1 MSTCKY
7 CYDKHGKPHGNK
19 GKIPTQKQL
28 EALAKGRNKPGEP
41 PEVNLGLVYDV
52 YKIKERLPN
61 YGLLLTRI
69 ETIVNQLWSKDL
81 GKSASYGDS
90 SGLFT
95 KDDLDNSDDI
105 LKMES
110 DDIDYDKSNS
120 DRLLIPNFES
130 KVALT
135 DVFTQFNTIEFFNS
149 KESRT
154 NFIYLVNG
162 VIQKAV
168 NTMISIQ
175 SDLAD
180 NLDIMFKGGT
190 TLRIIIKEVLRNFTH
205 SVENYL
211 NELSKK
217 SIKLSDFDFEVIS
230 NKDLPSDLLT
240 KINLILYVVVL
251 ELRNYLHQ
259 NSEFYFDF
267 FKLKKSV
274 QQQKLT
280 EVVHKVNKL
289 FQEIDDTEY
298 FYNSKL
304 DFIEFGNRCTA
315 DTRLDFTEKIFN
327 KKVTKQE
334 YLKYKYIFDSET
346 ENTSECR
353 TDFTII
359 SDLTGTNPDVG
370 VMSSKLLLNKFYKLP
385 ADISNLALGERNQ
398 GHRLYATHNP
408 DIMFHNESKIVN
420 FTLNRIKFSYTLYI
434 TSAAG
439 IKYKLDIP
447 GEVLDLSHALKND
460 RRKISYNEPISGL
473 SFLDEFKF
481 VNNDLSYLSYNLFG
495 HYKDIASILFE
506 ETANNPWIAPK
517 YEKRINR
524 ILLIAFISYFANRKG
539 FRNKVR
545 LLEQIVESFKSL
557 NKIPG
562 VNDPI
567 LGHLYNNIF
576 DSIKPSLSESDSFMA
591 AVVKSAQ
598 FLLNA
603 FKAQRYQTFDQTF
616 STDENHTSAMSLS
629 LDYKE
634 LY

>member
-1 MSTCKY
+1 MSGCKY
-7 CYDKHGKPHGNK
+7 CYNKDGKPHGNK
-19 GKIPTQKQL
+19 GKTPTQKQL
-28 EALAKGRNKPGEP
+28 DALAKGRNKPEEP
-41 PEVNLGLVYDV
+41 SEVDLSLVYDV
-52 YKIKERLPN
+52 YQIKQRLPN
-61 YGLLLTRI
+61 YNLLLTRV
-69 ETIVNQLWSKDL
+69 EGIVNTLWSKDL
-81 GKSASYGDS
+81 GKSASYGDD

-95 KDDLDNSDDI
+95 KDDIDNSDDI

-110 DDIDYDKSNS
+110 EDIDYDQSND
-120 DRLLIPNFES
+120 DRLSIPDFES

-162 VIQKAV
+162 VIERAI
-168 NTMISIQ
+168 NTMISID
-175 SDLAD
+175 SDLSD
-180 NLDIMFKGGT
+180 KLDIMFKGGT
-190 TLRIIIKEVLRNFTH
+190 TLRIIVKEILRNFTH
-205 SVENYL
+205 SVETYL
-211 NELSKK
+211 NELAKR
-217 SIKLSDFDFEVIS
+217 SIKLSDFDFEVVS

-259 NSEFYFDF
+259 NSTFYFDF
-267 FKLKKSV
+267 FKLNKSI

-280 EVVHKVNKL
+280 EVIDKVNKL

-304 DFIEFGNRCTA
+304 DFIEFGNKCTA
-315 DTRLDFTEKIFN
+315 DTKLDFKSKLFN
-327 KKVTKQE
+327 VNVTKQE

-353 TDFTII
+353 TDFAII
-359 SDLTGTNPDVG
+359 SDLTGVNPEVG
-370 VMSSKLLLNKFYKLP
+370 VMSSKLLLKKFYKLP
-385 ADISNLALGERNQ
+385 ADISNLALGQRNQ

-408 DIMFHNESKIVN
+408 DIMFQNESKIVN
-420 FTLNRIKFSYTLYI
+420 FSLNRIKFSYTLYI
-434 TSAAG
+434 TSATG

-460 RRKISYNEPISGL
+460 RRKTSYNGPISSL
-473 SFLDEFKF
+473 NFLNEFKF

-495 HYKDIASILFE
+495 HYKDIASILFQ
-506 ETANNPWIAPK
+506 ETDNNPWFAPK

-524 ILLIAFISYFANRKG
+524 ILLIAFIAYFANRKG
-539 FRNKVR
+539 FRNKVKV
-545 LLEQIVESFKSL
+545 LEQIVESFKTRTK
-557 NKIPG
+557 NTK

-567 LGHLYNNIF
+567 LGNLYDSIF
-576 DSIKPSLSESDSFMA
+576 NSIKPSSESDTFMST
-591 AVVKSAQ
+591 VVKSSE

-603 FKAQRYQTFDQTF
+603 FEAQRHQTFDQTF
-616 STDENHTSAMSLS
+616 SINKDNTSSMTLS
-629 LDYKE
+629 LDYRE

>member
-1 MSTCKY
+1 MSTCNYWYNKS
-7 CYDKHGKPHGNK
+7 GKPHGNK
-19 GKIPTQKQL
+19 GRKPTQKQL
-28 EALAKGRNKPGEP
+28 DALAKGREP
-41 PEVNLGLVYDV
+41 SIPPKVDLNLAYDL
-52 YKIKERLPN
+52 YQIKDRLPN
-61 YGLLLTRI
+61 YDILLTRV
-69 ETIVNQLWSKDL
+69 ESIVSDLWSKDL

-95 KDDLDNSDDI
+95 KEDLDSTDI
-105 LKMES
+105 LKMDSE
-110 DDIDYDKSNS
+110 DIDYDKSNS
-120 DRLLIPNFES
+120 DRLTIPDFES
-130 KVALT
+130 KIALT
-135 DVFTQFNTIEFFNS
+135 DIFTQFNTIEFFNT

-154 NFIYLVNG
+154 NFVYLVNG
-162 VIQKAV
+162 VIGKAI
-168 NTMISIQ
+168 NTIILTQ
-175 SDLAD
+175 PDLVD

-190 TLRIIIKEVLRNFTH
+190 TLRIIVKEALRNFTH

-240 KINLILYVVVL
+240 KINLILYLVVL

-267 FKLKKSV
+267 FKLKKSI

-289 FQEIDDTEY
+289 FQEIDSNEY
-298 FYNSKL
+298 FYNSRL
-304 DFIEFGNRCTA
+304 DFIEFGNKCTS
-315 DTRLDFTEKIFN
+315 DTRFDFTEKVFN
-327 KKVTKQE
+327 KNVTKRE
-334 YLKYKYIFDSET
+334 YFNYKYIFDSET

-353 TDFTII
+353 TDFTIV
-359 SDLTGTNPDVG
+359 SDLTGTDTDVG
-370 VMSSKLLLNKFYKLP
+370 VISSQLLLKKFYKLS
-385 ADISNLALGERNQ
+385 AKFTDLALGERSQ
-398 GHRLYATHNP
+398 GRRLYATHNP
-408 DIMFHNESKIVN
+408 DIMFQNASKVVN
-420 FTLNRIKFSYTLYI
+420 FSLNRIKFSYTLYI
-434 TSAAG
+434 TTPTG

-447 GEVLDLSHALKND
+447 GEVLDISHALKND
-460 RRKISYNEPISGL
+460 RRKISYNGPISGL

-495 HYKDIASILFE
+495 HYKDIVSILFD
-506 ETANNPWIAPK
+506 ETSNNPWLAPK
-517 YEKRINR
+517 YEKRISR

-539 FRNKVR
+539 FRNKVV

-557 NKIPG
+557 NKITG

-567 LGHLYNNIF
+567 LGNLYNNIF
-576 DSIKPSLSESDSFMA
+576 DSIKPLPESDTFMET
-591 AVVKSAQ
+591 VVKSAE

-616 STDENHTSAMSLS
+616 STDENQTSAMSLS

>member
-7 CYDKHGKPHGNK
+7 CYNKSGKPHGNREK
-19 GKIPTQKQL
+19 APTQKQL
-28 EALAKGRNKPGEP
+28 DALDKGRKPIAP
-41 PEVNLGLVYDV
+41 PEVDLNLVYDL
-52 YKIKERLPN
+52 YQIEGKLPN
-61 YGLLLTRI
+61 YDILLTRT
-69 ETIVNQLWSKDL
+69 ENIVNQLWSKDL
-81 GKSASYGDS
+81 GKSASYGDG
-90 SGLFT
+90 SGIFT
-95 KDDLDNSDDI
+95 KDDLDSADI

-110 DDIDYDKSNS
+110 EDVDYDKSNS
-120 DRLLIPNFES
+120 DRLTIPDFES

-135 DVFTQFNTIEFFNS
+135 DIFTQFNTIEFFNT

-162 VIQKAV
+162 VVRKAV

-175 SDLAD
+175 PDLSD

-190 TLRIIIKEVLRNFTH
+190 TLRIIVKEALRNFTH

-240 KINLILYVVVL
+240 KINLILYIVVL

-259 NSEFYFDF
+259 NTEFYFDF
-267 FKLKKSV
+267 FKLKKSI

-315 DTRLDFTEKIFN
+315 DTRFDFTEKVFN
-327 KKVTKQE
+327 KKVTKRE

-359 SDLTGTNPDVG
+359 SDLTGTNTDVG
-370 VMSSKLLLNKFYKLP
+370 VMSSKLLLKKFYKLS
-385 ADISNLALGERNQ
+385 ADISDLALGERNQ

-408 DIMFHNESKIVN
+408 DIMFQNEAKVVN
-420 FTLNRIKFSYTLYI
+420 FSLNRIKFSYTLYI

-447 GEVLDLSHALKND
+447 GEVLDISHALKND
-460 RRKISYNEPISGL
+460 RRKISYNGPISGL

-495 HYKDIASILFE
+495 HYKDIASILFD
-506 ETANNPWIAPK
+506 ETANNPWLAPK
-517 YEKRINR
+517 YEKRISR

-539 FRNKVR
+539 FRNKVL

-557 NKIPG
+557 NKIPR

-567 LGHLYNNIF
+567 LGNLYNNIF
-576 DSIKPSLSESDSFMA
+576 DSIKPTSESDTFMGT
-591 AVVKSAQ
+591 VVKSAD

-616 STDENHTSAMSLS
+616 STDENQTSAMSLS